1 MTIAQAVS
9 LFSLC
14 IPAALAGSLKG
25 GVSVEKEG
33 LVNKVGGRSLQGSS
47 SKSGKGGKGGGSA
60 GASNAVTLTFTTNQR
75 YHHFGNWFF
84 MVHDPA
90 VVPPIFTPGGVP
102 IFELNAMCEFGN
114 PAPIAEL
121 FGNLEAGVASAEP
134 VLAVLFG
141 SAWATTAVDVSD
153 PLFGINTLDIPVDIP
168 DGHVVTAIAMIANSN
183 DGCIFL
189 NGVEVEDG
197 GSYDMIE
204 VDVGTELNDETCDTI
219 GGCLDFG
226 NLVGATAG
234 SPLCPCGPAGNGVPE
249 VAGEGFMARHTG
261 VGVRNNNLFL
271 DLDWRTPMVSVT
283 ATFQSE
289 VTTSIS

>member
-33 LVNKVGGRSLQGSS
+33 LVNKAGGRSLQ
-47 SKSGKGGKGGGSA
+47 SKSKGKGKGKGS
-60 GASNAVTLTFTTNQR
+60 AVTLTFTTNQR

-84 MVHDPA
+84 MVHDPD
-90 VVPPIFTPGGVP
+90 VVPPIYTPGGEP
-102 IFELNAMCEFGN
+102 IFELNAMCEFGD
-114 PAPIAEL
+114 PGPISEL
-121 FGNLEAGVASAEP
+121 FGGLEDGVVSSEP

-141 SAWATTAVDVSD
+141 SAWATITEVSDSPD
-153 PLFGINTLDIPVDIP
+153 PLFGINTLDIPVDFIP

-204 VDVGTELNDETCDTI
+204 VDVGTELNDETCETI
-219 GGCLDFG
+219 GGCLTFG
-226 NLVGATAG
+226 DLDGAMAG
-234 SPLCPCGPAGNGVPE
+234 SSLCPCGPRGNE
-249 VAGEGFMARHTG
+249 VEEFPGEGFMNAHTG
-261 VGVRNNNLFL
+261 VGVRNDNLFL

>member
-33 LVNKVGGRSLQGSS
+33 LVNKAGGRSLQG
-47 SKSGKGGKGGGSA
+47 KGKGGGGKGGA

-84 MVHDPA
+84 MVHDPD
-90 VVPPIFTPGGVP
+90 VVPPIYTPGGVP
-102 IFELNAMCEFGN
+102 IFELNAMCEFGD
-114 PAPIAEL
+114 PAPISAR
-121 FGNLEAGVASAEP
+121 FGALEDGVASSEP
-134 VLAVLFG
+134 VGAVLFG
-141 SAWATTAVDVSD
+141 SAWANTLVDVSD

-204 VDVGTELNDETCDTI
+204 VDVGTELNDETCETI

-226 NLVGATAG
+226 LLDGAMEG
-234 SPLCPCGPAGNGVPE
+234 SPLCPCATRGNEADEFP
-249 VAGEGFMARHTG
+249 GEGFMARHTG
-261 VGVRNNNLFL
+261 VGVRNDNLFL

>member
-33 LVNKVGGRSLQGSS
+33 LVNKAGGRSLQGKG
-47 SKSGKGGKGGGSA
+47 KSKGGGSA

-102 IFELNAMCEFGN
+102 IFELNAMCEFGD
-114 PAPIAEL
+114 PGPIAEH
-121 FGNLEAGVASAEP
+121 FRKLEVGVASAEP

-204 VDVGTELNDETCDTI
+204 VDVGTELNAETCETI
-219 GGCLDFG
+219 GGCLTFG
-226 NLVGATAG
+226 LLEGAMEG
-234 SPLCPCGPAGNGVPE
+234 SPLCPCATRGNEAVE

>member
-33 LVNKVGGRSLQGSS
+33 LVNKAGGRSLL
-47 SKSGKGGKGGGSA
+47 GKGGKGGGSA

-102 IFELNAMCEFGN
+102 IFELNAICEFGD

-153 PLFGINTLDIPVDIP
+153 PLFGINTLDISVEVPED
-168 DGHVVTAIAMIANSN
+168 HVVTAIAMIANSN

-189 NGVEVEDG
+189 NGADVLNGETHE
-197 GSYDMIE
+197 MIE
-204 VDVGTELNDETCDTI
+204 VDVGTELNAETCETI
-219 GGCLDFG
+219 GGCLTFG
-226 NLVGATAG
+226 LLEGAMEG
-234 SPLCPCGPAGNGVPE
+234 SSLCPCATRGNEAVE

-283 ATFQSE
+283 ASVSSE
-289 VTTSIS
+289 VTTSVS

>member
-33 LVNKVGGRSLQGSS
+33 LVNKAGGRSLQG
-47 SKSGKGGKGGGSA
+47 KGKGGGGKGGA

-84 MVHDPA
+84 MVHDPD
-90 VVPPIFTPGGVP
+90 VVPPIYTPGGVP
-102 IFELNAMCEFGN
+102 IFELNAMCEFGD
-114 PAPIAEL
+114 PAPISAL
-121 FGNLEAGVASAEP
+121 FGEFEDGVASSEP
-134 VLAVLFG
+134 VGAVLFG
-141 SAWATTAVDVSD
+141 SAWANTLVDVSD

-204 VDVGTELNDETCDTI
+204 VDVGTELNAETCETI

-226 NLVGATAG
+226 LLDGAMEG
-234 SPLCPCGPAGNGVPE
+234 SPLCPCATRGNEADEFP
-249 VAGEGFMARHTG
+249 GEGFMARHTG
-261 VGVRNNNLFL
+261 VGVRNDNLFL